1 MDIKK
6 QVGNRIKELRKLKN
20 ISQESLAFNAGIDT
34 KYLSDV
40 ELGKRNV
47 SILVLNLIITA
58 LNITTHQFFE
68 SFKNK
73 PETANN

>member
-6 QVGNRIKELRKLKN
+6 TIGDRIKELRRINN
-20 ISQESLAFNAGIDT
+20 ISQEELAFNAGIDN
-34 KYLSDV
+34 KYISDV

-58 LNITTHQFFE
+58 LNITTHQFLE

>member
-1 MDIKK
+1 MEIKK

-20 ISQESLAFNAGIDT
+20 ITQEELAFNAGIDN
-34 KYLSDV
+34 KYISDV

-58 LNITTHQFFE
+58 LNITTHQFLE